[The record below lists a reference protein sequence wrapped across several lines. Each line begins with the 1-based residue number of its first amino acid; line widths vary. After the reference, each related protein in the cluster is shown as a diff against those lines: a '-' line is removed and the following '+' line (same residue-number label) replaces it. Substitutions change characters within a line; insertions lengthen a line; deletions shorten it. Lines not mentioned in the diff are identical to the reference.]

1 MVQAHLALARSF
13 LESYSRL
20 PQKIQKK
27 VREFTERFQE
37 DPTRS
42 SLNFERLKGAKDPKV
57 RSLRVDQAY
66 RLIVLQPDRGDVL
79 LCVWVDHH
87 DEAYRWVERKTFE
100 INPLSGVM
108 QVYSVEEGQQALKAV
123 EVSPAPPKAQAKA
136 PARLF
141 AAIDDEELLLA
152 GVPQP
157 LLASVR
163 ALQSDQELEA
173 LAPHLPDDA
182 SDILFLLAAGYSFL
196 DALEEAFRPKEKVAA
211 VDTQDY
217 AAALKLP
224 ESQRLFH
231 LVEGEEEL
239 ERILDA
245 PLAQWR
251 VFLHPSQR
259 RLVQREVNGPVR
271 VLGGAGTGKTVV
283 LMHRAKHLAEKV
295 FTQPEDRLLV
305 TTFTRNLAIDLAAN
319 LKTLCPSAIDR
330 IEVKNLHAW
339 ARAFYEQQVGR
350 RLAVLDDSKRRQELM
365 SEASTVVPG
374 DPFGVAFYLDEWNQ
388 VVQPQE
394 VTTQEQYF
402 LARRV
407 GRGTRLGRQQRAD
420 VWKAL
425 ARYRALLEEQGLL
438 EWQDVV
444 REAQRFLEAH
454 KVSLPYRAILA
465 DEVQDFTP
473 SELKLLRAMVPPGPN
488 DLFLVGDAHQRIYG
502 HMARLGA
509 CGIEIRGRSRRLK
522 LNYRTTEQIRTRA
535 VAILENMQVDDLD
548 GGVDS
553 LKGYRSLRS
562 GPPPVI
568 HTSARPEE
576 EQEAILGTLKRWLES
591 TAPEDICLGARTND
605 LVRRYSKILA
615 QAGIANEQIEGES
628 IPKRPGI
635 RLATMH
641 RLKGLEFKR
650 VLLCGVQDGQVPL
663 QLPES
668 AFADAASIEDHERR
682 ERSLFYVAST
692 RARDELVITGYGK
705 PSAFLARGAV

>member
-1 MVQAHLALARSF
+1 MVQARLALSQTF
-13 LESYSRL
+13 LEAYSRL
-20 PQKIQKK
+20 PQKMQKK
-27 VREFTERFQE
+27 VREFIERFQE

-42 SLNFERLKGAKDPKV
+42 GLNFEKLQGTRDPKV

-66 RLIVLQPDRGDVL
+66 RVIVLQPERGDVI

-100 INPLSGVM
+100 INPLSGVL
-108 QVYSVEEGQQALKAV
+108 QVYSVEEGEQALRTV
-123 EVSPAPPKAQAKA
+123 EATHPPVRVKPKAPP
-136 PARLF
+136 RLF
-141 AAIDDEELLLA
+141 SSFDDEQLLLA

-157 LLASVR
+157 LLGSVR
-163 ALQSDQELEA
+163 ALDSDGDLDA
-173 LAPHLPDDA
+173 LAPHLPADA
-182 SDILFLLAAGYSFL
+182 ADILYLLAAGYSFF
-196 DALEEAFRPKEKVAA
+196 DALEEASRPKEKVAS
-211 VDTQDY
+211 VDTQDFK
-217 AAALKLP
+217 AALELP

-259 RLVQREVNGPVR
+259 RLVEREVNGPVR

-295 FTQPEDRLLV
+295 FTRPEDRLFV

-319 LKTLCPSAIDR
+319 LKTLCPTSIDR

-339 ARAFYEQQVGR
+339 ARSFYEQQVGR
-350 RLAVLDDSKRRQELM
+350 RLAVLEDDNRRQDLM
-365 SEASTVVPG
+365 SQAATVISG
-374 DPFGVAFYLDEWNQ
+374 DPFSISFFLEEWDQ

-394 VTTQEQYF
+394 VSTREGYF

-407 GRGTRLGRQQRAD
+407 GRGTRLGRQQRTE
-420 VWKAL
+420 VWKVL
-425 ARYRALLEEQGLL
+425 ARYREILEDQGLL

-444 REAQRFLEAH
+444 REARRYLENRKAT
-454 KVSLPYRAILA
+454 LPYRTILA

-473 SELKLLRAMVPPGPN
+473 SELKLLRAMVPPGAN

-509 CGIEIRGRSRRLK
+509 CGIEIRGRSQRLK

-535 VAILENMQVDDLD
+535 VAILENMEVDDLD

-562 GPPPVI
+562 GPAPVI
-568 HTSARPEE
+568 HTCARPEE
-576 EQEAILGTLKRWLES
+576 EEKVILETLKGWLTS
-591 TAPEDICLGARTND
+591 TAPEDICIGARTNR
-605 LVRRYSKILA
+605 LVERYSKILD
-615 QAGIANEQIEGES
+615 QADIANEQIEGQS
-628 IPKRPGI
+628 TPKRPGV

-641 RLKGLEFKR
+641 RLKGLEFKK
-650 VLLCGVQDGQVPL
+650 VLLCGVQDGEVPL
-663 QLPES
+663 RLS
-668 AFADAASIEDHERR
+668 DTSFADEASRQDHEKQ
-682 ERSLFYVAST
+682 ERCLFYVAST
-692 RARDELVITGYGK
+692 RARDELVITG
-705 PSAFLARGAV
+705 FGAASTFML